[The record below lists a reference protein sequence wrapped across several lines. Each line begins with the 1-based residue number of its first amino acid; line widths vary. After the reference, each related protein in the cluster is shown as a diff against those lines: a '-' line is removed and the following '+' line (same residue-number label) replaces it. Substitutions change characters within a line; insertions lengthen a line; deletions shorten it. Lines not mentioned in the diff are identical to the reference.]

1 MRVCSPEK
9 TPADGIYIL
18 HDTIQN
24 GHIVYKQ
31 LENVGTG
38 KLPNLNRLTN
48 YNLVVYILIIK

>member
-1 MRVCSPEK
+1 MYCLSIFLNNLVTPEHVRVCSPEK

-38 KLPNLNRLTN
+38 KLPN
-48 YNLVVYILIIK
+48 

>member
-1 MRVCSPEK
+1 MTPEHVRVCSPEK

-38 KLPNLNRLTN
+38 MLPNLGIE
-48 YNLVVYILIIK
+48 YIAPS